1 VPQSPRRARAPP
13 RRLAAHLNADAH
25 DALAHHDVARGVVLE
40 DDGGVARLDHVAV
53 AELHGL
59 CALAAQLAGDDD
71 LHALGA
77 RLHDKLD
84 DAVARAP
91 HRQAAQQ
98 LVLERLGLRLRRQA
112 AVGQPLGKELHRAL
126 GKAEALA
133 DDRRELANAPALFAE
148 HVLRGEA
155 RRVQRERAGWRWGRA
170 RRGWRG
176 KKGAASTP
184 PHLRVRR
191 ADDNLRARRRRADL
205 NAAKTRVGELLQGR
219 AVARRVAGGARGRA
233 VRRGASAARRAGR
246 WEGERTLP
254 SSSLISANIT
264 PSATNLRFL
273 DTRVA
278 EAILLGGRAA
288 ARRGR
293 ERR

>member
-1 VPQSPRRARAPP
+1 M
-13 RRLAAHLNADAH
+13 
-25 DALAHHDVARGVVLE
+25 ARGVVLE

-155 RRVQRERAGWRWGRA
+155 RRVRRERAGWRWGGRA

-205 NAAKTRVGELLQGR
+205 NAAKPRVGELLQGQ

-233 VRRGASAARRAGR
+233 RCDAAPAPRAAPEDGRASA
-246 WEGERTLP
+246 P
-254 SSSLISANIT
+254 C
-264 PSATNLRFL
+264 P
-273 DTRVA
+273 
-278 EAILLGGRAA
+278 A
-288 ARRGR
+288 AR
-293 ERR
+293 